1 MNKNF
6 FEKQMLVDGFN
17 EDSLKKLLNSKVL
30 IIGCGGVGH
39 PAIIYLLSTG
49 IGLSLIHI

>member
-17 EDSLKKLLNSKVL
+17 EDSLKKLLNPLKQVFNTFQTLHIYTSLVYSHHQVL
-30 IIGCGGVGH
+30 I
-39 PAIIYLLSTG
+39 
-49 IGLSLIHI
+49 